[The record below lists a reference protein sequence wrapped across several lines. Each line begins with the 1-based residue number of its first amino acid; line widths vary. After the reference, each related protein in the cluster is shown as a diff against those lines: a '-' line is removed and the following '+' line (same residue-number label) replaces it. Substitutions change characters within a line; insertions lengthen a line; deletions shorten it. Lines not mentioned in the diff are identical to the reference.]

1 MLFSLFLGALCG
13 KALNNE
19 ANMNEAVL
27 EITEYNE
34 IGYKP
39 LVDYGE
45 WRVAILNYIDEL
57 DLDQNPKLER
67 HMETDEV
74 FVLLRGRTVL
84 YMGGNDAQVTS
95 LTPQV
100 MEPGKL
106 YNVKRAAWHNILMSH
121 DASVLLVE
129 NKNTGRSNTEY
140 FDLTPEMHNQLLEV
154 AKTHQIG

>member
-1 MLFSLFLGALCG
+1 MDES
-13 KALNNE
+13 
-19 ANMNEAVL
+19 VL
-27 EITEYNE
+27 EIREYNE
-34 IGYKP
+34 LGYKP

-57 DLDQNPKLER
+57 DLDQNPRLER

-74 FVLLRGRTVL
+74 FVLMRGKTVL
-84 YMGGNDAQVTS
+84 YMAGNEAQVGEI
-95 LTPQV
+95 TPLV

-129 NKNTGRSNTEY
+129 NKNTSKSNTEY
-140 FDLTPEMHNQLLEV
+140 FSPTPEMQ
-154 AKTHQIG
+154 KTLREIASIHQIG